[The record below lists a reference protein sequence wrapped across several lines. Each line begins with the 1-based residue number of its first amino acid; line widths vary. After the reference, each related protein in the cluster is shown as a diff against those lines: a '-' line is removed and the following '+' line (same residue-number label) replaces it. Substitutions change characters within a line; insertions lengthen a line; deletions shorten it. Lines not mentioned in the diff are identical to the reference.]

1 MRYLALALLTV
12 GVTASP
18 GQSLAADLSGH
29 WRYFQRD
36 AIEVSPRTYD
46 HSADFILWQRGDRV
60 YGTWSESG
68 YRGSHGCVKGAVKSR
83 SMQAQLCLED
93 GSFGTESGAVCPAY
107 APPRDRF
114 DRSGKSLVWYRYN
127 DQTHKWDKYV
137 TLTKRNS
144 VSKAA
149 TWPKKCGA
157 DGPAS

>member
-1 MRYLALALLTV
+1 MRYLSLALLTV
-12 GVTASP
+12 GITASA

-114 DRSGKSLVWYRYN
+114 DLSGKSLVWYRYN
-127 DQTHKWDKYV
+127 DQTRKWEKYV
-137 TLTKRNS
+137 TLTRRNS
-144 VSKAA
+144 ISRA

>member
-12 GVTASP
+12 GITALP

-36 AIEVSPRTYD
+36 AIEISPRTYD

-68 YRGSHGCVKGAVKSR
+68 HRGSQGCVKGVVKSR
-83 SMQAQLCLED
+83 SMQAQMCLHD
-93 GSFGTESGAVCPAY
+93 GSFGSGNGAVCPVY
-107 APPRDRF
+107 APSRDRF
-114 DRSGKSLVWYRYN
+114 DVSGKSLAWYRYN
-127 DQTHKWDKYV
+127 DQTRKWEKYI
-137 TLTKRNS
+137 TLTRRNS
-144 VSKAA
+144 ISKV
-149 TWPKKCGA
+149 TGRKECGA